1 MNKIVLE
8 NNVEQIELIK
18 AMASKDP
25 IKAGQA
31 QQAFAASVG
40 PIIQQVI
47 NQAPVVS
54 NMFNPLPFPEYGM
67 PSIPLDLFYDIR
79 DTDYV
84 RVWSQSTPG
93 GLPTNEVH
101 GFQELKF
108 TTYDLYSAVAFLKK
122 FAAQGRIDIVAR
134 SLNKMAQEFLVK
146 KEFNAATV
154 LLAALAQAST
164 PVNGVAKKHVIR
176 SGTAGTIVL
185 DDFLAL
191 FNLSSRILSSFAGGT
206 PTWSADSV
214 TDLAVSPE
222 IVRKLRGFA
231 FQPMNTIGTVTNIPA
246 HDALRQEVYKSAG
259 VPSFYG
265 VNIMQMQELGVGY
278 KYNTLFGALA
288 GSTAFPDATGA
299 GTTAFNPATEQISIA
314 FNANIEGLF
323 RPVATDSDT
332 NSEVVVTPDNSFA
345 ERQKKIGFYAS
356 VNEGFVCSDA
366 RELTGLII

>member
-8 NNVEQIELIK
+8 NSLDQVELIK

-54 NMFNPLPFPEYGM
+54 NMFTPLPFPEYGM
-67 PSIPLDLFYDIR
+67 PSLPLDLFYDIR
-79 DTDYV
+79 DSDYV

-101 GFQELKF
+101 GYQEVKF

-122 FAAQGRIDIVAR
+122 FAAQGKIDIVAR

-146 KEFNAATV
+146 REFNAATV
-154 LLAALAQAST
+154 LLAAVAQAST
-164 PVNGVAKKHVIR
+164 PVNGVQKQHVIR
-176 SGTAGTIVL
+176 SNTAGTIVL

-206 PTWSADSV
+206 PAWGADSV

-222 IVRKLRGFA
+222 IVRQLRGFA
-231 FQPMNTIGTVTNIPA
+231 FQPMNTKGTLTNIPA
-246 HDALRQEVYKSAG
+246 HQELREQVYKSAG
-259 VPSFYG
+259 IPEFYG

-278 KYNTLFGALA
+278 KYNTLFGAMA
-288 GSTAFPDATGA
+288 GSTAFANNTGA
-299 GTTAFNPATEQISIA
+299 GTTAFNPATEQVAIS
-314 FNANIEGLF
+314 FNANIEACF
-323 RPVATDSDT
+323 RPVATDGET
-332 NSEVVVTPDNSFA
+332 NSEVVITPDNSFA

-356 VNEGFVCSDA
+356 VNEGFVVVDS
-366 RELTGLII
+366 RGLGGLII